1 MKHYQ
6 TEHSQQAEV
15 MRWSRLAEG
24 RFPELALL
32 FAVPN
37 GGMRNL
43 HVARAMQAEGV
54 KPGVPDLFLP
64 VARRGFHGLFLEM
77 KRAGAKPKSETAR
90 GPVSVEQARW
100 IQALMLQGYRAEV
113 CYGSAAAID
122 TLTEYLTIP

>member
-1 MKHYQ
+1 
-6 TEHSQQAEV
+6 

-90 GPVSVEQARW
+90 GPVSVEQVKW
-100 IQALMLQGYRAEV
+100 IEALRFQGYRV
-113 CYGSAAAID
+113 VICYGSAAAIEV
-122 TLTEYLTIP
+122 LTDYLS